1 MLFVAQTPSKGIIQ
15 SVISIIRS
23 AVSHIVSFVK
33 KVSLL
38 WRRAEPEVSQVDDFP
53 AALFVNRK
61 SGGKDGKALLKSLYK
76 HINKQFICDVLHEG
90 PHKRLSQALR
100 HHWERHGLPSANH
113 TAAGA
118 PLLPVIC
125 CGGDG
130 TIRWI
135 MDEAHAH
142 GHSQFCSF
150 GIMPMGTG
158 NDLFN
163 HVLSYVAD
171 RQQASRLATQ
181 LSPSNQIHQTLRA
194 LSTFD
199 MTRRGSEARANSTAR
214 SSAAYTVD
222 FDRWQISVSA
232 HPLSRSARLREKLR
246 SSLAQ
251 SSASLVRRLRVTS
264 RRAKSEQRNESD
276 GALPPQ
282 SAPSGPVRSR
292 IAFNNYFGI
301 GIDGDITCAFDNLRK
316 QRPQWFFHRLINK
329 AWYGVVWTY
338 KFCRGNAKNLSRDI
352 DIYVDGQKL
361 NTSALD
367 LRGVILPNI
376 ASYAGGT
383 RLWSFA
389 GEELPPHGVLSL
401 GDDAGAALRR
411 WQSQS
416 SEDGLLEVRTRSRS
430 LCAVSPS

>member
-1 MLFVAQTPSKGIIQ
+1 MLFVAQSPSKGIIQ
-15 SVISIIRS
+15 SVISLLRS
-23 AVSHIVSFVK
+23 AVSHVVSFVK
-33 KVSLL
+33 KLSFL
-38 WRRAEPEVSQVDDFP
+38 WRRTEPEVSQVDDFP

-100 HHWERHGLPSANH
+100 RHWEKHGLASSNH

-150 GIMPMGTG
+150 GVMPMGTG

-163 HVLSYVAD
+163 HVLTYVD
-171 RQQASRLATQ
+171 RQQANRLAVQ
-181 LSPSNQIHQTLRA
+181 LSPGNQIHQTLRA

-199 MTRRGSEARANSTAR
+199 MPQCDSEARTNSSERA
-214 SSAAYTVD
+214 SAAYTVD

-251 SSASLVRRLRVTS
+251 SSASLVRRLRVAS
-264 RRAKSEQRNESD
+264 RRATQRNESD
-276 GALPPQ
+276 GVVPSSP

-383 RLWSFA
+383 RLWTFA
-389 GEELPPHGVLSL
+389 GEEMPPHGVLIDPR
-401 GDDAGAALRR
+401 GVDADGAALRR

-416 SEDGLLEVRTRSRS
+416 SEDGLLEVRIMFRS
-430 LCAVSPS
+430 L